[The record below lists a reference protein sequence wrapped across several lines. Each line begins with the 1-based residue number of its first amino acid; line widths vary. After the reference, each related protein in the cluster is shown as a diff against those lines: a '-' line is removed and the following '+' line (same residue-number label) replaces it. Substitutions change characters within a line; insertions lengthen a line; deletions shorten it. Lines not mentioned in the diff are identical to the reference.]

1 MNNKFKKP
9 LIFTLIM
16 LPFAA
21 VGSYFAI
28 LMSLSS
34 INNAELNEAIAQ
46 IGSIETVVL
55 LSMIQPVL
63 LTLGCAFFGYILSEK
78 IGLMRSFKFSTKP
91 LCAALITALLGGAL
105 FSLDAWTFGKWIDEV
120 GKSYEGAG
128 SFDLTEWIASV
139 IYGGIVEEV
148 LMRLFLMSLLAFI
161 MWKLFYKKENSPPS
175 KALITANIVSAL
187 LFAAGHLPSTL
198 LTFGTLTPLLLLR
211 CFLLNG
217 AFGLIFGYFYR
228 KHGIQYSMLLHMLFH
243 IVSRSIWM
251 IAL

>member
-1 MNNKFKKP
+1 
-9 LIFTLIM
+9 
-16 LPFAA
+16 
-21 VGSYFAI
+21 
-28 LMSLSS
+28 
-34 INNAELNEAIAQ
+34 
-46 IGSIETVVL
+46 
-55 LSMIQPVL
+55 
-63 LTLGCAFFGYILSEK
+63 
-78 IGLMRSFKFSTKP
+78 MRSFKFSTKP